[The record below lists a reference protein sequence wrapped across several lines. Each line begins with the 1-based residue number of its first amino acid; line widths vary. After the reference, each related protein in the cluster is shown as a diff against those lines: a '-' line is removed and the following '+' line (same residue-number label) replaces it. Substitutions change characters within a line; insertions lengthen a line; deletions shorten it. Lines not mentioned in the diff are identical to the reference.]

1 MPRTATAKAREPR
14 PAQGIDAVGGKS
26 APAPVPMPEFE
37 VAAHHEEIARIS
49 YRNWLERA
57 EGPGS
62 PEQDWLAAVSE
73 VRTKYKRKVD

>member
-1 MPRTATAKAREPR
+1 
-14 PAQGIDAVGGKS
+14 
-26 APAPVPMPEFE
+26 MPEFE